1 MISVREEKIAHKMGL
16 LQQEFPMLCGSGII
30 AADPYEIIGCS
41 MRENHVDLIYLGIFP
56 RSLDRAI
63 EDWTRGRVSIAMLQE
78 TDRMKKRLRR
88 FVLYG
93 DTSTRV

>member
-1 MISVREEKIAHKMGL
+1 MGL
-16 LQQEFPMLCGSGII
+16 LQLEFPKLCRKGLI
-30 AADPYEIIGCS
+30 AADPNEIIGCS
-41 MRENHVDLIYLGIFP
+41 MRENHVDFIYLGIFP

-78 TDRMKKRLRR
+78 KDRMNERLKR

-93 DTSTRV
+93 DSTRV